1 MKKQVMFLQ
10 EFMLNPSGTISDRE
24 ATVTSAINLATKQ
37 LMHSNPKLRVIG
49 LGVNDPKKIF
59 GTTDGLLEEFG
70 ETRVLDFPTSENG
83 MLGYAIGLAING
95 IPSITVH
102 QRFEFFLLAMDQL
115 VNNAA
120 KWFFMFGSKTSV
132 PIVIRVVI
140 GKGWGQGPTHSQ
152 SFHSWL
158 SHIPGL
164 KVAIPHD
171 AQSAYDLLIE
181 AVQDPN
187 PVIFVEHRWIHNQIG
202 RISIKPPSQGN
213 STRLGMRCRKEQI
226 GNPAVTV
233 VSLSFLASRIKS
245 LYGSFKRLDIGF
257 DHIILETI
265 KPYDLQTIVESV
277 RVTGLLLV
285 TDFAPRTNSFAKEVV
300 SEVVM
305 SSDLLMKKPP
315 KILTNPDV
323 IEPTSFHTTKG
334 LYFDD
339 KELFCAVLTLLEID
353 YRLPSVQAEIHLIQR
368 RLSETPHDVPD
379 NYFKGPF

>member
-10 EFMLNPSGTISDRE
+10 EFMLNPSGTISYRE

-140 GKGWGQGPTHSQ
+140 GKGWDRDQRTRNLFIHGFRTYQG
-152 SFHSWL
+152 
-158 SHIPGL
+158 
-164 KVAIPHD
+164 
-171 AQSAYDLLIE
+171 
-181 AVQDPN
+181 
-187 PVIFVEHRWIHNQIG
+187 
-202 RISIKPPSQGN
+202 
-213 STRLGMRCRKEQI
+213 
-226 GNPAVTV
+226 
-233 VSLSFLASRIKS
+233 
-245 LYGSFKRLDIGF
+245 
-257 DHIILETI
+257 
-265 KPYDLQTIVESV
+265 
-277 RVTGLLLV
+277 
-285 TDFAPRTNSFAKEVV
+285 
-300 SEVVM
+300 
-305 SSDLLMKKPP
+305 
-315 KILTNPDV
+315 
-323 IEPTSFHTTKG
+323 
-334 LYFDD
+334 
-339 KELFCAVLTLLEID
+339 
-353 YRLPSVQAEIHLIQR
+353 
-368 RLSETPHDVPD
+368 
-379 NYFKGPF
+379 